1 MANKV
6 AFEVVVTSKGFK
18 VVQQEQGKLAK
29 SIDNTNKKTKDLGK
43 TQDKQYGRQK
53 QGVIQTAN
61 QTKNFSKLSQT
72 IGGSGGTSLVGAYAT
87 LAANVF
93 AASAAF
99 NALSRAAEFQKLR
112 EGLEIVGNQSGR
124 TLSILADN
132 LREATGMAL
141 TLEEASSAAALGISG
156 GFGEV
161 ELEGLAKVAK
171 GAALTLGRNLPDAFD
186 RLTRGAI
193 KLEPEILDELGIMVR
208 LDDAVEKY
216 AAQLGKSATSLTQM
230 ERRQAFMNEI
240 LEQGTAKFGDIAD
253 AADPTAYQVLGATF
267 GDLTK
272 EIFSFFNET
281 LGLNTAI
288 KFLADSTTALF
299 GTMLIFGSTIATQ
312 IIPALGTMSQKA
324 AERAAQSAAD
334 SKALVKESN
343 QEIRVLKKKT
353 KEFKLGSK
361 GYNDAKKMEGSATDK
376 LRASIKKL
384 ELQEKRRQSSLERN
398 FKNDKVKFAQKE
410 AEIEQ
415 IRRQIANEKRLLSL
429 REGQGG
435 KQIAAKIARTDA
447 VFQGRQ
453 AQSIAKF
460 TSGEIGLGAA
470 MALNAKAFDKK
481 KKRTLDAIKNMGFLS
496 AANEKLKLR
505 FAGLTKNI
513 GLFTA
518 SFVKFLPLIGATL
531 VAIGALAIAFD
542 KFYNTKERKAYN
554 KSFKELNKILDG
566 LPDKAKEYNKAI
578 NAAGPA
584 GALQLRSTAIL
595 SNQITEINDK
605 LKETIANRDKLGE
618 SGVADGLN
626 ITASNIIGTIK
637 MDPRGEATS
646 TIERTKVELE
656 QLKKLFGVEMENIAD
671 GSLTTLRTAFS
682 ISDSAEVKAL
692 RNLLQSEIP
701 EYAEAANNSIGEFN
715 RLLSAGKA
723 EDALKEAENIVDRLQ
738 KKFGDLNGAIAGF
751 ATALTDAERIG
762 SQFIQKFLPKTAT
775 TDIIN
780 AFNTFAQG
788 IKSIKEETVKAGTDT
803 SASLA
808 AAFSSTGGSVGALL
822 GGTFLEVQKEFNVAK
837 SQLDTAKAEQENF
850 QKLSRRAQQKAAKD
864 AGFTGQIGRSAIL
877 QMQDSLAGAT
887 DTAQSRF
894 DASVQPLTDEGLKA
908 FENTRTTL
916 IEINKLEVL
925 RKKKLEEIKNLQKLS
940 KGLVGQSK
948 DSAILQNQVLDDQLQ
963 LRKDTLKTG
972 NTILA
977 NSLSIKDSTI
987 EELGLVG
994 ALREKRKELEGNKE
1008 KALEISKIDIQL
1020 QEAEN
1025 ILLQEK
1031 LDEAQ
1036 KIANIDNAAI
1046 AVRQSAL
1053 KVLEKQVSFEQKLTA
1068 VRLEREAIQR
1078 GQKQADPI
1086 ATLIAEIQAEENK
1099 KRIAK
1104 EKAEIEL
1111 ASAKVQRALLEAQ
1124 IKALVQT
1131 NQISFFDG
1139 VDLIGGLDDSFDLL
1153 ERQLKREIDNV
1164 ESTAVP
1170 ALEKAFAKTFGGDL
1184 VSENLSKGIMTA
1196 FLSSSG
1202 AIQTLDQQLI
1212 VAGSTL
1218 RDFGQQMVDT
1228 FGAEGEVVGAL
1239 ATFSASIVE
1248 IGPTLTQAF
1257 AKIDEATGPQTIMGE
1272 DGTKTIVAGLTDQSA
1287 GLLKYAAVAETTGA
1301 VLASFGQL
1309 MQADS
1314 NRRIA
1319 AIDKEIEAEKRIDG
1333 KSAESLAR
1341 IKALEG
1347 KKLQLQRKSFEQQKK
1362 IQMAQVIA
1370 STAAAVM
1377 QTMAASGVGFFAT
1390 PMAMLVAAMGAAQ
1403 LAIIRKTQFDGGS
1416 SDVAAPQTALSI
1428 GGRSNAVD
1436 VSQRASGGELSYL
1449 RGERGVGTNANDFT
1463 PGGAMGRK
1471 GYANGA
1477 EGITVGERG
1486 PEVITPAAPIDI
1498 IPNYALGGQSQN
1510 INFNISAVDGA
1521 SVQNMLNEQQGNII
1535 AMIRQAANDNGEG
1548 FLETVDPA
1556 VYGGGG

>member
-29 SIDNTNKKTKDLGK
+29 SIDNTDKKTKNLGK

-216 AAQLGKSATSLTQM
+216 AAQLGKSASSLTQM

-240 LEQGTAKFGDIAD
+240 LEQGTAKFGDIAE
-253 AADPTAYQVLGATF
+253 AADPTAYQKLGATF

-272 EIFSFFNET
+272 EIFNFFNET
-281 LGLNTAI
+281 LMLNSVIGL
-288 KFLADSTTALF
+288 LANSTTALF

-312 IIPALGTMSQKA
+312 IVPALGTMSQKA
-324 AERAAQSAAD
+324 AERAAESAAD

-343 QEIRVLKKKT
+343 KEIKSLKKKT

-376 LRASIKKL
+376 LRESIKKL
-384 ELQEKRRQSSLERN
+384 ELQEKRREASLKRN
-398 FKNDKVKFAQKE
+398 FKEGTKRFAQKE
-410 AEIEQ
+410 AEI
-415 IRRQIANEKRLLSL
+415 RQVKRQLADERKLLAL

-460 TSGEIGLGAA
+460 TSGEVGLSAA

-481 KKRTLDAIKNMGFLS
+481 KKRTLEAIKNMGFLS
-496 AANEKLKLR
+496 RANEKLKLR

-518 SFVKFLPLIGATL
+518 SFVKFLPIIGVTL

-542 KFYNTKERKAYN
+542 RFYNTKERKAYN
-554 KSFKELNKILDG
+554 KSFKELDKILDG
-566 LPDKAKEYNKAI
+566 LPDKAKEYNKAL
-578 NAAGPA
+578 NGSGNA
-584 GALQLRSTAIL
+584 GALQLRTSAIL

-605 LKETIANRDKLGE
+605 LQESIEKRNELGDD
-618 SGVADGLN
+618 GVASLRGTGAFFAN
-626 ITASNIIGTIK
+626 IDRNALGGRESPANI
-637 MDPRGEATS
+637 
-646 TIERTKVELE
+646 LE
-656 QLKKLFGVEMENIAD
+656 QEVKAIEKIVGTRLPRVAETSRKA
-671 GSLTTLRTAFS
+671 LRTAVK
-682 ISDSAEVKAL
+682 IQDSVEIKAL
-692 RNLLQSEIP
+692 EEILTSDIP
-701 EYAEAANNSIGEFN
+701 EYVNAAKDTMGSFN
-715 RLLSAGKA
+715 
-723 EDALKEAENIVDRLQ
+723 DALSKGDGVLALEEASKVVERLQ
-738 KKFGDLNGAIAGF
+738 ERFGKLNAAIASF
-751 ATALTDAERIG
+751 NQTLTDAEKIG
-762 SQFIQKFLPKTAT
+762 SQFIQKFLPKTST

-780 AFNTFAQG
+780 TFNTFAQN
-788 IKSIKEETVKAGTDT
+788 IEAIEEETKRSGTDT
-803 SASLA
+803 ANTLA
-808 AAFSSTGGSVGALL
+808 AAFSATGSSIGALL
-822 GGTFLEVQKEFNVAK
+822 GGTFLELQTNFNVAK
-837 SQLDTAKAEQENF
+837 SQLDTAKAEQEKF
-850 QKLSRRAQQKAAKD
+850 QNMGFLGKRKAAKD
-864 AGFTGQIGRSAIL
+864 AGFTGIGAVGKL
-877 QMQDSLAGAT
+877 EEQL
-887 DTAQSRF
+887 DTGVSTAETAFKTTQK
-894 DASVQPLTDEGLKA
+894 PLSDEGSRA
-908 FENTRTTL
+908 FEETREVL
-916 IEINKLEVL
+916 IEINKLEIL
-925 RKKKLEEIKNLQKLS
+925 RKAKLEQIKNIQKIS
-940 KGLVGQSK
+940 KNIVGQS
-948 DSAILQNQVLDDQLQ
+948 AQAGTLQNKVLDDQLQ
-963 LRKDTLKTG
+963 LRKDTFDTG
-972 NTILA
+972 NRILA
-977 NSLSIKDSTI
+977 NQLKITTEQE
-987 EELGLVG
+987 EELGLIG
-994 ALREKRKELEGNKE
+994 ALQLKRMQMVGDKE
-1008 KALEISKIDIQL
+1008 KALEVSKIDLQIQE
-1020 QEAEN
+1020 QEN
-1025 ILLQEK
+1025 ILFQQK
-1031 LDEAQ
+1031 MNAAQ
-1036 KIANIDNAAI
+1036 QVANISNAQIAI
-1046 AVRQSAL
+1046 DKTAL
-1053 KVLEKQVSFEQKLTA
+1053 KLAERQVGFEQKLTA
-1068 VRLEREAIQR
+1068 VRLEREAISR
-1078 GQKQADPI
+1078 GQNKADPI
-1086 ATLIAEIQAEENK
+1086 ATLIAELQGEQDK
-1099 KRIAK
+1099 VKFAK
-1104 EKAEIEL
+1104 EKARIEL
-1111 ASAKVQRALLEAQ
+1111 ASARVQNALLA
-1124 IKALVQT
+1124 A
-1131 NQISFFDG
+1131 
-1139 VDLIGGLDDSFDLL
+1139 
-1153 ERQLKREIDNV
+1153 QLKAMVEMGKMSLSQANSIIDDADIVLDGLSTQLNKEIDNA
-1164 ESTAVP
+1164 SKTAVP

-1184 VSENLSKGIMTA
+1184 VSKNLSKGIMAA
-1196 FLSSSG
+1196 FLQSSG
-1202 AIQTLDQQLI
+1202 AIATLDQQLI

-1218 RDFGQQMVDT
+1218 RDFGQTMVDT
-1228 FGAEGEVVGAL
+1228 FGEDGAVVGAL
-1239 ATFSASIVE
+1239 SNFSASLVE
-1248 IGPTLTQAF
+1248 IGPTISQAF
-1257 AKIDEATGPQTIMGE
+1257 AKIDDATGPQTIMGE
-1272 DGTKTIVAGLTDQSA
+1272 DGKEKIVQGLSEQSA
-1287 GLLKYAAVAETTGA
+1287 GLLKYAAIAETTGA
-1301 VLASFGQL
+1301 VLSSFGQL

-1319 AIDKEIEAEKRIDG
+1319 AIDSQIEAEKRIDG

-1403 LAIIRKTQFDGGS
+1403 LAIIRKTQFDGGGGG
-1416 SDVAAPQTALSI
+1416 DVSAPNTALTI

-1436 VSQRASGGELSYL
+1436 VGQRATGGELSYL
-1449 RGERGVGTNANDFT
+1449 RGDRGVGTNANNFN

-1477 EGITVGERG
+1477 DGITVGERG
-1486 PEVITPAAPIDI
+1486 PEVITPSAPIDI
-1498 IPNYALGGQSQN
+1498 IPNYALGGQAQN

-1548 FLETVDPA
+1548 FLESVDSD